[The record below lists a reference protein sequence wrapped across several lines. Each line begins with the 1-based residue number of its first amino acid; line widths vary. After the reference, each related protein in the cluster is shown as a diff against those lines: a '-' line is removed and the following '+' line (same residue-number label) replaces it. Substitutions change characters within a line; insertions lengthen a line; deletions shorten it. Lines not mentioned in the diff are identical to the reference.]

1 MKNYCIKEGY
11 THRNEYVTC
20 EQIGHKDEFQD
31 EVYSY
36 ARQVCNDKKYKKILD
51 FGCGSAYKLVKYF
64 RDKKFVGLELE
75 PNLSYIKKKYPLYD
89 FRESNFDTPPKES
102 YDLIICSDVV
112 EHVIDPDELLEYF
125 KKIDFKSLI
134 ISTPERDIIQKLQK
148 SFGWQVQKNG
158 PPHNLMH
165 MREWTEKEFKEYI
178 SQHFTVEDHF
188 ICPKQIEC
196 QIIMVSK

>member
-64 RDKKFVGLELE
+64 RDK
-75 PNLSYIKKKYPLYD
+75 
-89 FRESNFDTPPKES
+89 
-102 YDLIICSDVV
+102 
-112 EHVIDPDELLEYF
+112 
-125 KKIDFKSLI
+125 
-134 ISTPERDIIQKLQK
+134 
-148 SFGWQVQKNG
+148 
-158 PPHNLMH
+158 
-165 MREWTEKEFKEYI
+165 
-178 SQHFTVEDHF
+178 
-188 ICPKQIEC
+188 
-196 QIIMVSK
+196 